1 MPLRVIGYDYAT
13 YAKQIK
19 EHMDFNKQEKR
30 SAYTKK
36 IHDDQKLVPTV
47 TIVLFY
53 GEEWSGP
60 KTLLDM
66 LNLKERE
73 FLKPFLLDYKIN
85 LIELGKDK
93 ELYKKF
99 HSDFRFIVQYISVQN
114 NKEALNAFLK
124 QGIQDI
130 RHMGEFL
137 DVMSVIGKKM
147 NYEIMEENVLKHEK
161 EDNGM
166 VTIGE
171 ALVNRGIERGIEQGI
186 QALILD
192 NRDRGE
198 SEEDII
204 INLQKRFHLS
214 KEDATKYTE
223 RF

>member
-1 MPLRVIGYDYAT
+1 
-13 YAKQIK
+13 
-19 EHMDFNKQEKR
+19 
-30 SAYTKK
+30 
-36 IHDDQKLVPTV
+36 
-47 TIVLFY
+47 
-53 GEEWSGP
+53 
-60 KTLLDM
+60 M
-66 LNLKERE
+66 LNLRERE

-85 LIELGKDK
+85 LIELGKNK

-99 HSDFRFIVQYISVQN
+99 HSDFKFIAQYMSVQN
-114 NKEALNAFLK
+114 DKEALNAFLK

-130 RHMGEFL
+130 RHTEEFL

-147 NYEIMEENVLKHEK
+147 NYKIMEENVLKHEK
-161 EDNGM
+161 EDNDM

-186 QALILD
+186 EQSVQALILD